1 MTIKIRTLATGS
13 TGNCYLI
20 DDGETRLLIELGVQF
35 KKIQQALN
43 YETSKV
49 AACLISHSHKD
60 HCKGVQGALDA
71 SLDVY
76 MSKVT
81 ASEIGIQ
88 HNRIRRYGNK
98 QQFSIGTF
106 TILPFDV
113 QHDVENHG
121 FLIQSDNGSKLLFAT
136 DTYYVKYRFKGL
148 THLMIECNY
157 SRKILDEN
165 TEVGRIPEFLA
176 NRIISSH
183 FSLENLLE
191 FLKAN
196 DLSRVQEIHLLH
208 LSDTNSDEEDFKRTV
223 QAATGKLVYVP

>member
-1 MTIKIRTLATGS
+1 M
-13 TGNCYLI
+13 I
-20 DDGETRLLIELGVQF
+20 DDGQTRLLIELGVQF
-35 KKIQQALN
+35 KKIQRALN

-49 AACLISHSHKD
+49 AAALISHSHKD

-71 SLDVY
+71 SVDVY
-76 MSKVT
+76 MSET
-81 ASEIGIQ
+81 TEREIGIQ
-88 HNRIRRYGNK
+88 HNRIRRYENK
-98 QQFSIGTF
+98 KQFRVGTF

-121 FLIQSDNGSKLLFAT
+121 FLIQSDNGIKLLFAT
-136 DTYYVKYRFKGL
+136 DTYYVKYRFTGL

-165 TEVGRIPEFLA
+165 VESGRIPEFLA
-176 NRIISSH
+176 NRIIGSH

-208 LSDTNSDEEDFKRTV
+208 LSDTNSNEEEFKRAV
-223 QAATGKLVYVP
+223 QATTGKLVYVP

>member
-1 MTIKIRTLATGS
+1 MIEIRTLATGS

-20 DDGETRLLIELGVQF
+20 DDGETRLLIELGIQF
-35 KKIQQALN
+35 KRIQRALN
-43 YETSKV
+43 YETSKI

-71 SLDVY
+71 SMDVY
-76 MSKVT
+76 MSEAT
-81 ASEIGIQ
+81 ESEMGIE
-88 HNRIRRYGNK
+88 HNRIRRYENK
-98 QQFSIGTF
+98 KQFEVGTF

-113 QHDVENHG
+113 KHDVENHG
-121 FLIQSDNGSKLLFAT
+121 FLIQSENGSKLLFAT
-136 DTYYVKYRFKGL
+136 DTYYVKYKFKGL
-148 THLMIECNY
+148 THLMIECNH

-165 TEVGRIPEFLA
+165 TNSGRVHEFLA
-176 NRIISSH
+176 NRIIGSH

-191 FLKAN
+191 FFKAN

-208 LSDTNSDEEDFKRTV
+208 LSDTNSDEEEFKRAV

>member
-1 MTIKIRTLATGS
+1 MIQIKTLATGS
-13 TGNCYLI
+13 TGNCYMI
-20 DDGETRLLIELGVQF
+20 DDGETRLLIELGIQF

-43 YETSKV
+43 YETTKI

-60 HCKGVQGALDA
+60 HCKGLQGALNA

-76 MSKVT
+76 MSQT
-81 ASEIGIQ
+81 TTNEISIE
-88 HNRIRRYGNK
+88 HNRIKLYENK
-98 QQFSIGTF
+98 EQFRVGSF

-136 DTYYVKYRFKGL
+136 DTYYVKYRFAGL
-148 THLMIECNY
+148 NYLMIECNY

-165 TEVGRIPEFLA
+165 TDSGRIHEFLA
-176 NRIISSH
+176 NRIIGSH

-196 DLSRVQEIHLLH
+196 DLSQVQEIHLLH
-208 LSDTNSDEEDFKRTV
+208 LSNTNSSEEEFKRAV